1 LKTLDEISGHNCRY
15 MTFIGGEYFLY
26 PKWKDLLA
34 EAAKRKITTNIISNG
49 WMVNEDVVDFMKT
62 ANFDGL
68 GISID
73 GGTAQ
78 THDYI
83 RQVPGMFD
91 RAFRAV
97 DAANRKRLAIGAIFL
112 KRCLNPLQTDIWTNK
127 DNSFYRTESC

>member
-1 LKTLDEISGHNCRY
+1 MAVAVPQEETSLKV
-15 MTFIGGEYFLY
+15 
-26 PKWKDLLA
+26 
-34 EAAKRKITTNIISNG
+34 IISLFS
-49 WMVNEDVVDFMKT
+49 DKR
-62 ANFDGL
+62 GL

>member
-1 LKTLDEISGHNCRY
+1 

-78 THDYI
+78 THDYRSEEENVFGSI
-83 RQVPGMFD
+83 SIE
-91 RAFRAV
+91 
-97 DAANRKRLAIGAIFL
+97 L
-112 KRCLNPLQTDIWTNK
+112 
-127 DNSFYRTESC
+127 ESGKSIKIYEHDDEEFIEAG

>member
-1 LKTLDEISGHNCRY
+1 

-97 DAANRKRLAIGAIFL
+97 DAANQKRLAIGAIFL